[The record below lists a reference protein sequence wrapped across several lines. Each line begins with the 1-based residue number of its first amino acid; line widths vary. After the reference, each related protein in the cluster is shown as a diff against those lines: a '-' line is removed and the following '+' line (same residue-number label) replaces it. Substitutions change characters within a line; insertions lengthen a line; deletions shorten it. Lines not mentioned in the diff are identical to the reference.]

1 MADEVC
7 AREVKDHI
15 PQIDAARNP
24 LVRVGKSRSQSQSQP
39 VGGLLSMHALR
50 GISGSAAT

>member
-1 MADEVC
+1 MGMADEVC

-39 VGGLLSMHALR
+39 VGGLLSMHAL
-50 GISGSAAT
+50 